1 MIGLFE
7 EDAKEVVARFEK
19 KTKQDVPAEVIAI
32 AEERLQARNNK
43 DWAKSDELRDK
54 LTALGYQVKDGKGEY
69 TLTKI

>member
-43 DWAKSDELRDK
+43 DWAKSDELREK
-54 LTALGYQVKDGKGEY
+54 LATLGYQVKDGKGEY